1 MNRITLLVLAWLCA
15 AMSTRPLGAQ
25 QIAADRVAP
34 RDIPAGLSIV
44 GNVEE
49 ARRWTDRN
57 GQNLLVLA
65 RTEEVWGKDSLG
77 NEARSRE
84 IHGYHYVR
92 QGSGNRLLW
101 QTVDFVRDCDVDIVL
116 EYAPASVQ
124 VTDVDHDGIAETT
137 YVYAIAC
144 MGGMDPAGMKLI
156 LHEGA
161 TKYAIR
167 GFQDL
172 RELGSEYPAPEMH
185 VEPALATQPALREFA
200 VAQWRRFVRYSA
212 WQNKSAP

>member
-1 MNRITLLVLAWLCA
+1 MHPLA
-15 AMSTRPLGAQ
+15 AQ
-25 QIAADRVAP
+25 QIAAERVTP
-34 RDIPAGLSIV
+34 RAIPAGLTFV
-44 GNVEE
+44 GTVED

-57 GQNLLVLA
+57 GQNLLVLT

-77 NEARSRE
+77 NDARSRE
-84 IHGYHYVR
+84 IHGYHFIR
-92 QGSGNRLLW
+92 QGSGYRILW
-101 QTVDFVRDCDVDIVL
+101 QTIDFVRGCGEDIVL
-116 EYAPASVQ
+116 EYAPGSVQ

-144 MGGMDPAGMKLI
+144 MGGMDPADMKLI

-185 VEPALATQPALREFA
+185 VEPALSAHSALRDFA

-212 WQNKSAP
+212 WHDIGRR

>member
-1 MNRITLLVLAWLCA
+1 MNRIALIVVTCLSVAASMHPLA
-15 AMSTRPLGAQ
+15 AQ
-25 QIAADRVAP
+25 QIAAERVAP
-34 RDIPAGLSIV
+34 RDVPAALGVV
-44 GNVEE
+44 GTIEE

-65 RTEEVWGKDSLG
+65 RTEEVWSPNADGDST
-77 NEARSRE
+77 RSRE
-84 IHGYHYVR
+84 IHGYHFVR
-92 QGSGNRLLW
+92 QGSGYRLLW
-101 QTVDFVRDCDVDIVL
+101 QTIDFVRDCGEDIVL

-172 RELGSEYPAPEMH
+172 RELGKEYPAPEMH
-185 VEPALATQPALREFA
+185 VEPALAAHPALRDFA

-212 WQNKSAP
+212 WKNEGAR